1 MAVACMAVLFVWL
14 GTARAAPPDDE
25 SAPVSAWRLAFLGGV
40 VTPLGDMVETHQE
53 GLAASLRLG
62 WTPLQL
68 GRANRFGLG
77 LELATEYSPLPR
89 QSTVGLE
96 RIETH
101 FLTVG
106 LMPRLILGPASS
118 VRLWLG
124 GGGGMAYERTQHM
137 SEVVPPNARYEDPN
151 STYAPVAM
159 GAAGLELH
167 FLSGG
172 GLGVVGSYM
181 RTYGDLAY
189 ETLTVTGGLVLA
201 F

>member
-1 MAVACMAVLFVWL
+1 MVALVLGL
-14 GTARAAPPDDE
+14 GTARAQSPDDE
-25 SAPVSAWRLAFLGGV
+25 SESASAWRLALLGGV
-40 VTPLGDMVETHQE
+40 VTPLGNMIETHQQ
-53 GLAASLRLG
+53 GLAASVRLG
-62 WTPLQL
+62 WTPLLL
-68 GRANRFGLG
+68 GRSNRIGLG

-89 QSTVGLE
+89 QRMVGLQ

-101 FLTVG
+101 FVTAG
-106 LMPRLILGPASS
+106 LMPRLILGQGGSY
-118 VRLWLG
+118 RLWLG
-124 GGGGMAYERTQHM
+124 GGGGLAYERTQRM
-137 SEVVPPNARYEDPN
+137 FEAGMPAGDAGDPI
-151 STYAPVAM
+151 STYAPAAL

-189 ETLTVTGGLVLA
+189 ETLTITGGLVLA